1 MRQFY
6 NFSEFE
12 LRAYDETDV
21 YKIPF
26 LINREAI
33 LGEANLLLSN
43 FVSYKDANRVSA
55 KLRDIFFQLEI
66 MMQRKPDAAQ
76 KIGREIIEMLLHVET
91 DDDTFPI
98 VELLEAYALIGE
110 EKTYNEVAELYCES
124 MG

>member
-1 MRQFY
+1 MRRFY

-12 LRAYDETDV
+12 PQAFDETDV
-21 YKIPF
+21 YQIPF

-33 LGEANLLLSN
+33 LGEAELLLSQ

-55 KLRDIFFQLEI
+55 KLRDLFFQLEI
-66 MMQRKPDAAQ
+66 MMQRKPDAA
-76 KIGREIIEMLLHVET
+76 KRIGREIIEMLLHVKT

-98 VELLEAYALIGE
+98 FELQEAYAIIGE
-110 EKTYNEVAELYCES
+110 EKTYDEVGELYCES